1 MSELAQ
7 HAISDGC
14 ADETKFADFT
24 KFGKSRVQPEQ
35 SIKALILQ
43 SLGVSW
49 SIPKKCQKKR
59 AFNR

>member
-43 SLGVSW
+43 RFGSIMEYPQKVTKEEGV
-49 SIPKKCQKKR
+49 
-59 AFNR
+59 